1 MAGIGSSNLLN
12 MTRRGFLGAAAAAG
26 AGLLAGCG
34 SSASSGSGTTAA
46 TEAATTDD
54 GTYTLVED
62 GKLTV
67 ASDLAFPPFDS
78 LDGDTPV
85 GFDVDISKGIAEK
98 LGLECSYLPAQNFD
112 TIIPTIKAGG
122 KADIGN
128 SAFTITDERKEEI
141 DFTDPYLDS
150 NQSIA
155 TASTAERKSSE
166 DLNAE
171 GVKIAVQSGTTGE
184 EWARENI
191 PEATVVTLDDPI
203 QCMTGVQQGLYDAC
217 VADEPVLSYLV
228 KNSYT
233 DCEVTEEIP
242 TGEQYGIVVSK
253 DNPNLTK
260 AINKAL
266 AEMVDDGTMDSLQQQ
281 WFGTSL

>member
-184 EWARENI
+184 EWARENLT
-191 PEATVVTLDDPI
+191 EATIVSLDEI
-203 QCMTGVQQGLYDAC
+203 ISGMTGVSTGSYDGLVIDLP
-217 VADEPVLSYLV
+217 VASNQI
-228 KNSYT
+228 KNSFT
-233 DCEVTEEIP
+233 DLKVIEQIQ
-242 TGEQYGIVVSK
+242 TGEQYGIAVSK
-253 DNPNLTK
+253 DNKALLD

-266 AEMVDDGTMDSLQQQ
+266 ADIKSDGTMDSLEQT
-281 WFGTSL
+281 WFGTTL